1 VKNLTRRIEKLEEE
15 KSPQEFEE
23 ITICNYMQDVLSEK
37 GGDVITMRIPK
48 KKRKR

>member
-23 ITICNYMQDVLSEK
+23 ITIYNYMPGVLKEK

-48 KKRKR
+48 TKRR